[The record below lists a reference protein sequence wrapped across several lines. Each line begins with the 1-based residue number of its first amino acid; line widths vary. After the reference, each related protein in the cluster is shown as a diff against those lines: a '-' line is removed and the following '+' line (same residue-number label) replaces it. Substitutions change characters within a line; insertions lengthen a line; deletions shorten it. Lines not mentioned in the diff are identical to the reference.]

1 MTREQALAL
10 MDTSKTGDLVF
21 FGNQCGLVESG
32 IALSTAFWRRLANHA
47 LPRDKRFFISHHVG
61 LVDHD
66 DGYRWLKDST
76 LSRGGV
82 SRRHLDRV
90 LMQYEPHQVR
100 ILPLD
105 LLGERWAIKE
115 ALTHFEGT
123 PYEKWD
129 HMPRVAI
136 NRNKPGADRVFC
148 SELVVLVFQL
158 AKVEWAMRLE
168 AHNTDPD
175 ELFREARRHIE
186 LREAA

>member
-1 MTREQALAL
+1 MTRDQALAL
-10 MDTSKTGDLVF
+10 METSKTGDLVF
-21 FGNQCGLVESG
+21 FGNASGLFEEG
-32 IALSTAFWRRLANHA
+32 IAWSTAFWRRAANHV
-47 LPRDKRFFISHHVG
+47 LPEDKRFFIPFHVG

-66 DGYRWLKDST
+66 AGYRWLVDST

-105 LLGERWAIKE
+105 LVGERWAIKA

-123 PYEKWD
+123 PYEDWRK
-129 HMPRVAI
+129 MPRVAI

-148 SELVVLVFQL
+148 SELAVLVLQM
-158 AKVEWAMRLE
+158 AKVQWAPSLE

-175 ELFREARRHIE
+175 ELFREARRHVE
-186 LREAA
+186 TREAA